1 MKRIRHFLS
10 TLEGRLTGL
19 FILTSSV
26 IFIANV
32 MLFSSLNSAMNQID
46 QVFSSN
52 VQIIQ
57 VQTYLNDI
65 QAELTSYL
73 NTNSSAALQKVY
85 QSESRYSTA
94 LSEIRILSN
103 DSNIQADLE
112 NIRNLSDGYL
122 TLCQEMLSAKRGRNV
137 QRYRENYDQATD
149 YCSYLQSYLYS
160 LNQLQLQSN
169 STNYVTLRQSFAA
182 LEGFSIFILV
192 MVTVLNLVICFLTI
206 RTSMAPMRDL
216 AAEAGEIGKGNLDVP
231 ALPVPSVD
239 EIGVVTTAF
248 NEMVVSMR
256 GYLQKLR
263 ESMEL
268 ENQMKERELLMDA
281 HLKEAQLKYLQAQIN
296 PHFLF
301 NTLNAG
307 AQLAMMEDAKST
319 YRYLQNVAAFFRSK
333 TNRDE
338 QITSLADEI
347 RLVDSYMYIIN
358 VRFSSSIRY
367 EKNIDEDLVHVTM
380 PSMTLQPIVENAV
393 NHGIRDIDWP
403 AVITLSVYRT
413 GNSITISVRDNG
425 VGMEEQQMQEI
436 LSGEAHPRKK
446 GDETNGV
453 GLANVV
459 NRLQLFYEQRDV
471 FDITS
476 AGPGKGTEVL
486 LFLPMPD
493 PTSPE
498 QT

>member
-1 MKRIRHFLS
+1 M
-10 TLEGRLTGL
+10 
-19 FILTSSV
+19 
-26 IFIANV
+26 
-32 MLFSSLNSAMNQID
+32 
-46 QVFSSN
+46 
-52 VQIIQ
+52 
-57 VQTYLNDI
+57 
-65 QAELTSYL
+65 
-73 NTNSSAALQKVY
+73 
-85 QSESRYSTA
+85 
-94 LSEIRILSN
+94 
-103 DSNIQADLE
+103 
-112 NIRNLSDGYL
+112 
-122 TLCQEMLSAKRGRNV
+122 
-137 QRYRENYDQATD
+137 
-149 YCSYLQSYLYS
+149 
-160 LNQLQLQSN
+160 
-169 STNYVTLRQSFAA
+169 
-182 LEGFSIFILV
+182 
-192 MVTVLNLVICFLTI
+192 
-206 RTSMAPMRDL
+206 
-216 AAEAGEIGKGNLDVP
+216 
-231 ALPVPSVD
+231 
-239 EIGVVTTAF
+239 TTAF

-358 VRFSSSIRY
+358 VRFSGSIRY

>member
-192 MVTVLNLVICFLTI
+192 MVTVLNLVICFL
-206 RTSMAPMRDL
+206 
-216 AAEAGEIGKGNLDVP
+216 
-231 ALPVPSVD
+231 
-239 EIGVVTTAF
+239 
-248 NEMVVSMR
+248 
-256 GYLQKLR
+256 
-263 ESMEL
+263 
-268 ENQMKERELLMDA
+268 
-281 HLKEAQLKYLQAQIN
+281 
-296 PHFLF
+296 
-301 NTLNAG
+301 
-307 AQLAMMEDAKST
+307 
-319 YRYLQNVAAFFRSK
+319 RSA
-333 TNRDE
+333 
-338 QITSLADEI
+338 S
-347 RLVDSYMYIIN
+347 
-358 VRFSSSIRY
+358 
-367 EKNIDEDLVHVTM
+367 
-380 PSMTLQPIVENAV
+380 
-393 NHGIRDIDWP
+393 
-403 AVITLSVYRT
+403 
-413 GNSITISVRDNG
+413 
-425 VGMEEQQMQEI
+425 
-436 LSGEAHPRKK
+436 
-446 GDETNGV
+446 
-453 GLANVV
+453 
-459 NRLQLFYEQRDV
+459 
-471 FDITS
+471 
-476 AGPGKGTEVL
+476 
-486 LFLPMPD
+486 
-493 PTSPE
+493 
-498 QT
+498 

>member
-182 LEGFSIFILV
+182 LEGLLHLHPRDGHRPEPCHLLPDDPHLDGADAGS
-192 MVTVLNLVICFLTI
+192 CRRGRGDRKGEPGRS
-206 RTSMAPMRDL
+206 RTSCSL
-216 AAEAGEIGKGNLDVP
+216 
-231 ALPVPSVD
+231 
-239 EIGVVTTAF
+239 
-248 NEMVVSMR
+248 R
-256 GYLQKLR
+256 G
-263 ESMEL
+263 
-268 ENQMKERELLMDA
+268 
-281 HLKEAQLKYLQAQIN
+281 
-296 PHFLF
+296 
-301 NTLNAG
+301 
-307 AQLAMMEDAKST
+307 
-319 YRYLQNVAAFFRSK
+319 
-333 TNRDE
+333 
-338 QITSLADEI
+338 
-347 RLVDSYMYIIN
+347 
-358 VRFSSSIRY
+358 
-367 EKNIDEDLVHVTM
+367 
-380 PSMTLQPIVENAV
+380 
-393 NHGIRDIDWP
+393 
-403 AVITLSVYRT
+403 
-413 GNSITISVRDNG
+413 
-425 VGMEEQQMQEI
+425 
-436 LSGEAHPRKK
+436 
-446 GDETNGV
+446 
-453 GLANVV
+453 
-459 NRLQLFYEQRDV
+459 
-471 FDITS
+471 
-476 AGPGKGTEVL
+476 
-486 LFLPMPD
+486 
-493 PTSPE
+493 
-498 QT
+498 